1 MKPVKTVIA
10 MCFASL
16 LMAACGQQASSP
28 VPEATTPAAA
38 EPAAAEPAV
47 AEPADTAPAVL
58 DNSED
63 ATQTSGDKVLPA
75 N

>member
-38 EPAAAEPAV
+38 EPAV